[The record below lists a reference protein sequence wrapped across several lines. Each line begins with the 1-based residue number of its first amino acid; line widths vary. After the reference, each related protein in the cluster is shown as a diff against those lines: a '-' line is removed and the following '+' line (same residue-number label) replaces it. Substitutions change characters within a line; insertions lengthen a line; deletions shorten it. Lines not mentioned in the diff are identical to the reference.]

1 MSLPAKLKAA
11 RAKANVTQAEADEI
25 CGLGKGTIASWES
38 GRYTPH
44 RYMETGVLAELA
56 GRAAGAG
63 VGRKR
68 PASKRK
74 KYNEK
79 LTDSR
84 RP

>member
-1 MSLPAKLKAA
+1 MSLPEKLKTA

-44 RYMETGVLAELA
+44 RYMADGVLRELA

-63 VGRKR
+63 GVRDARRAKKR
-68 PASKRK
+68 RGS
-74 KYNEK
+74 
-79 LTDSR
+79 
-84 RP
+84 